1 MKLTVFLVLTLTIV
15 TKSDNLS
22 QHINKKFELI
32 ENVVRDPKYLAL
44 ADFQKLVVL
53 TSLYDIIQNK
63 VHSSDEIDQRN
74 EKISLRLKDDKK
86 RPSPAKSNRIF
97 IG

>member
-1 MKLTVFLVLTLTIV
+1 MA
-15 TKSDNLS
+15 KSESLNE
-22 QHINKKFELI
+22 HINKKFDLI

-44 ADFQKLVVL
+44 ADFQKLVIL
-53 TSLYDIIQNK
+53 ASLYDIIQNK
-63 VHSSDEIDQRN
+63 EHSSDEIDQRN
-74 EKISLRLKDDKK
+74 DEISPRLKYDKK

>member
-15 TKSDNLS
+15 TKGENLNE
-22 QHINKKFELI
+22 QINKKFELI
-32 ENVVRDPKYLAL
+32 ENVVRDHRYLAL

-53 TSLYDIIQNK
+53 TSLYDVIQNK
-63 VHSSDEIDQRN
+63 VHSSDEIEQRN
-74 EKISLRLKDDKK
+74 DDISLRLKDDKK
-86 RPSPAKSNRIF
+86 RPSTAKSNRIF